1 MPDLITLVFN
11 VVDPVTVKL
20 EFTVKLLFIVVF
32 CDAST
37 VTAGKLTVCS
47 CSIPE
52 VSADW
57 ISPAEVDAFMVVVI
71 YVSYNIT
78 QRDVDGTV
86 TTTPAGTVIG
96 PTDSAPLPA
105 VIV

>member
-1 MPDLITLVFN
+1 M
-11 VVDPVTVKL
+11 
-20 EFTVKLLFIVVF
+20 
-32 CDAST
+32 
-37 VTAGKLTVCS
+37 TAGKLAVCS
-47 CSIPE
+47 CSIPD

-78 QRDVDGTV
+78 QRDVDGIV
-86 TTTPAGTVIG
+86 TTTPPLMVIG
-96 PTDSAPLPA
+96 PTDSPPLPA